1 MCVCVCVCERE
12 RERER
17 EREIRWGDS
26 TTQYIKSNLI
36 VILLF
41 DLGEI
46 IFSSLFIREREMKK

>member
-1 MCVCVCVCERE
+1 VCE

-26 TTQYIKSNLI
+26 TTQYVKSNSI

-41 DLGEI
+41 DLKEI
-46 IFSSLFIREREMKK
+46 IFSSLFIRERERDEEMICC